1 MLGRRSRRHCYAR
14 FVVRC
19 ARHARGEHSPRSRM
33 VVAIGPVSAIT
44 HEFGTNNSSCCALQ
58 FCDQTT
64 GSTTAMR
71 KDSGTSSRRTTRRIS
86 AAFRAAVAGMRA
98 SSRSTLVRPGANG
111 SRRWS
116 LLTSRLSILCA
127 LGCAMALSGCA
138 ASDPTSASAASGPQ
152 MCRPDHALLTPQP
165 APDCG
170 FGRADLKTLDP
181 DQWARLK
188 LEYELKCYKEAEKTA
203 RRRLQQLQAATKC
216 EAPPA
221 R

>member
-1 MLGRRSRRHCYAR
+1 MLRVP
-14 FVVRC
+14 F
-19 ARHARGEHSPRSRM
+19 
-33 VVAIGPVSAIT
+33 
-44 HEFGTNNSSCCALQ
+44 F
-58 FCDQTT
+58 DQTT

-71 KDSGTSSRRTTRRIS
+71 DNSGTSSRRITRRTP
-86 AAFRAAVAGMRA
+86 AALRAAVTCMRA
-98 SSRSTLVRPGANG
+98 SSRSALRYIRLGAG
-111 SRRWS
+111 SSRRWS
-116 LLTSRLSILCA
+116 LLTSRLPILCA
-127 LGCAMALSGCA
+127 LGCAIALSGCA
-138 ASDPTSASAASGPQ
+138 ASDPTSANAASGPQ
-152 MCRPDHALLTPQP
+152 MCRPDRALLTPQP

>member
-1 MLGRRSRRHCYAR
+1 
-14 FVVRC
+14 VRC
-19 ARHARGEHSPRSRM
+19 ARHARGEHSPRPRV
-33 VVAIGPVSAIT
+33 VVAISPVSAT
-44 HEFGTNNSSCCALQ
+44 PHEFGTGNSSCCAFQ
-58 FCDQTT
+58 FCDHTT

-71 KDSGTSSRRTTRRIS
+71 DNSGTSSRRIARHTF
-86 AAFRAAVAGMRA
+86 AALRAAINCMRA
-98 SSRSTLVRPGANG
+98 SSRSTLRYVRLGAGG
-111 SRRWS
+111 SRRRS

-127 LGCAMALSGCA
+127 LGCAIALSGCA
-138 ASDPTSASAASGPQ
+138 ASDPNSASAASGPQ

-216 EAPPA
+216 EPPPA